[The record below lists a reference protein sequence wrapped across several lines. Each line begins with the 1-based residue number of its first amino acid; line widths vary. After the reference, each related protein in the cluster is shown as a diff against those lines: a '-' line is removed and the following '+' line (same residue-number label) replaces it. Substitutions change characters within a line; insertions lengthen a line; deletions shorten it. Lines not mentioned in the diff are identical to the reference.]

1 MRLILA
7 LILALLLGLLATV
20 ADCTPSSTPLPQTGA
35 PGAPGP
41 SAVGPVPSERPFPT
55 PTIEVPPP
63 IY

>member
-7 LILALLLGLLATV
+7 LLVALLATV
-20 ADCTPSSTPLPQTGA
+20 AACAPSSTALPQTDA

-41 SAVGPVPSERPFPT
+41 SLVGPVPSERPFPT

-63 IY
+63 IH